1 MGNVGEVDRDPLDLP
16 PEPSS
21 ATDLDEELLDD
32 EQALAAADPSGVL
45 RALAG
50 AGAQVRRAVEVS
62 GESGIDRLDASD
74 RPRSVVVAARG
85 GSAVIGEAIAAL
97 AGPSSPVPVMVRTGD
112 TLPGWVGPM
121 DLVVGASLSGR
132 SAPGVRLLAEAGRR
146 GARVLTIGR
155 ADSSMAR
162 VSEQVRGLH
171 VATPPASAGA
181 VSAPTTRTAL
191 WSLLTPVLLAGD
203 RLGLFTAPP
212 SVLMAVADALDD
224 EAATARPGSALFVNP
239 AKTLALELAGS
250 VPVVIGDGPLA
261 AVAARRAASVLAR
274 TARVPALAGTLP
286 DDAGDVVATFGG
298 PLAGAAA
305 ERDAGLDDLFRDP
318 YVDGPTGP
326 RLRLLLL
333 TETTPATRG
342 PATSAV
348 LDIAERS
355 GVKVSE
361 VSVGAEPPPSE
372 GTERLAGVATA
383 SGLERLARLVARTD
397 FAGTYLALGSGV
409 DPAISPHVADL
420 RDALS

>member
-1 MGNVGEVDRDPLDLP
+1 MGSVGAVSLDPMDLP
-16 PEPSS
+16 PEPSNPS
-21 ATDLDEELLDD
+21 DLDEALLDD
-32 EQALAAADPSGVL
+32 EDGLAAADPSGVL

-62 GESGIDRLDASD
+62 EESGIARLDASD

-85 GSAVIGEAIAAL
+85 GSAVIGDAIAAL
-97 AGPSSPVPVMVRTGD
+97 AGASSPVPVVVRTGD
-112 TLPGWVGPM
+112 ALPGWVGPL

-171 VATPPASAGA
+171 VATPPLSTGA

-203 RLGLFTAPP
+203 RLGLFTAAPDD
-212 SVLMAVADALDD
+212 LMAVADALDD
-224 EAATARPGSALFVNP
+224 EAATARPSSAVFVNP
-239 AKTLALELAGS
+239 AKTLAVELAGT
-250 VPVVIGDGPLA
+250 VPVVLGDGPLA

-298 PLAGAAA
+298 PLAGGATD
-305 ERDAGLDDLFRDP
+305 EGDAGLDDLFHDP

-355 GVKVSE
+355 GLRVSE
-361 VSVGAEPPPSE
+361 VALGESG
-372 GTERLAGVATA
+372 GTT
-383 SGLERLARLVARTD
+383 GLERLARLVARTD
-397 FAGTYLALGSGV
+397 FAGTYLALGSGF